1 MKAPS
6 VSLARYQRD
15 LEARGLRP
23 NTVRTYTRAI
33 AQFLDALG
41 RPPSKAR
48 ERDLRDYV
56 LWLQRQRAASSV
68 NVTIAALV
76 GFYVGTLRRPSVV
89 ARLRR
94 VRVIH
99 PLPTI
104 LSGSEVQ
111 RLFSATRSA
120 KYRALFSLLYG
131 AGLRLQEA
139 LELRVEDIDSPRM
152 MLRIR
157 CSKGRP
163 REVPMSERVLRA
175 LRDYWRQE
183 RPSGPLLFPGQR
195 NPARPM
201 TQGAVKFALLAIEKQ
216 AGLGKHVNPHC
227 LRHSYATHLLDT
239 GADLRTVQVLLGHA
253 SVKSTAHYTRLS
265 RARLSAVPSPIELLG
280 TATGRILG

>member
-23 NTVRTYTRAI
+23 NTVRTYVRAI

-94 VRVIH
+94 VRVSH

-111 RLFSATRSA
+111 RLFAATRSA

-175 LRDYWRQE
+175 LRDYWKQE
-183 RPSGPLLFPGQR
+183 RPGGPLLFPGQR
-195 NPARPM
+195 DPARPM

-227 LRHSYATHLLDT
+227 LRHYAEE
-239 GADLRTVQVLLGHA
+239 RIM
-253 SVKSTAHYTRLS
+253 
-265 RARLSAVPSPIELLG
+265 PS
-280 TATGRILG
+280 